1 VTYLVDANVLSE
13 PTKPTP
19 NLRVIA
25 WLRTHE
31 PDIVVDPIIVGE
43 LRFGIALLPK
53 SRKRTALEKWFDA
66 GVKRLE
72 CVPWDAETGM
82 KWADLVA
89 RLRRN
94 GRSIP
99 IKDSLIAA
107 TALLHDLTIA
117 TRNVTDF
124 RKTGARVV
132 DPFDGR

>member
-1 VTYLVDANVLSE
+1 MTYLVDANILSE

-19 NLRVIA
+19 DLRVIA

-31 PDIVVDPIIVGE
+31 RDIVVDPIVLGE

-53 SRKRTALEKWFDA
+53 SKKRSVLAAWFDR

-72 CVPWDAETGM
+72 CVPWDAETGLT
-82 KWADLVA
+82 WAELVA

-94 GRSIP
+94 GLSMP

-107 TALLHDLTIA
+107 SALLHDLTIA

-124 RKTGARVV
+124 KKTGARVV
-132 DPFDGR
+132 NPFDGR

>member
-31 PDIVVDPIIVGE
+31 PEIAVDPIVLGE
-43 LRFGIALLPK
+43 LRVGIALLPK
-53 SRKRTALEKWFDA
+53 SRKRTALEAWFDR

-72 CVPWDAETGM
+72 CVPWDAETGL
-82 KWADLVA
+82 KWAELVA

-94 GRSIP
+94 GQSMP

-107 TALLHDLTIA
+107 SALVHDLTIA
-117 TRNVTDF
+117 TRNVADF

-132 DPFDGR
+132 DPFDAR